1 MGRAAY
7 PAVIEAEGFDY
18 VSTSAIGLRDRT
30 KVPRA
35 LTTEEVKEYVQLF
48 ATAAKNA
55 VAAGFDGSKR
65 PRYSTCL
72 DVPFSLFDS

>member
-1 MGRAAY
+1 MHAKGSFIYLQLWALGRAAY
-7 PAVIEAEGFDY
+7 PEVIEAKGFDY

-48 ATAAKNA
+48 GKAADYA
-55 VAAGFDGSKR
+55 VNGAGVDGGM
-65 PRYSTCL
+65 
-72 DVPFSLFDS
+72 